1 MPRLSAQCIEKVRR
15 LQEIPFT
22 WDFFQVSME
31 YSMMGKESK
40 GVDMDYIIIS
50 MLFILI
56 AFNVILLIRQ
66 FKNNSKEQI
75 VSELKINLKEN
86 NLNLID
92 FINKKISDSEQKQL
106 RELLTNKLETVEK
119 MNINSGKITESFLK
133 FSTDT
138 YKVLNDNFS
147 SLNEKV
153 TQNLDRINLRVEERL
168 NEGFEKTNK
177 TFINILE
184 RLSRIDEAQKKIDS
198 LSTNIVSLQDVLTDK
213 KSRGTFGEVQLAHIL
228 SAVFGEKNDKIYEL
242 QKKLQNSMIADA
254 VLYIPEPIG
263 MLCVDSKFP
272 LENYQRMI
280 DMNSTDNERKQYARD
295 FKSNVKK
302 HINDISF
309 KYIIQGQTSDQ
320 AIMFIPAEAIFAEI
334 NAYHQDLLDYAGEK
348 RVWIASPTTLMSVLS
363 TVQVVLRNLE
373 REKYAGIIHEELNN
387 LGKEF
392 KLYKDRWESLAKNIK
407 RVSDDVDKINI
418 TSNKIE
424 RKFDR
429 ISRVEMQCTDEKPE
443 TEEIE

>member
-1 MPRLSAQCIEKVRR
+1 MN
-15 LQEIPFT
+15 
-22 WDFFQVSME
+22 DF
-31 YSMMGKESK
+31 
-40 GVDMDYIIIS
+40 IIIA

-56 AFNVILLIRQ
+56 AINIILLVKL
-66 FKNNSKEQI
+66 FKNNSGEGI
-75 VSELKINLKEN
+75 ISELKINLKDN
-86 NLNLID
+86 NLDLID
-92 FINKKISDSEQKQL
+92 SVNRRISDSEQKQL
-106 RELLTNKLETVEK
+106 REILTNKLETVER
-119 MNINSGKITESFLK
+119 MDRNSNKLSESFVK

-138 YKVLNDNFS
+138 SKTLNENFT
-147 SLNEKV
+147 SLNERV
-153 TQNLDRINLRVEERL
+153 SQNLDRINLRVEERL
-168 NEGFEKTNK
+168 SEGFEKTNK

-198 LSTNIVSLQDVLTDK
+198 LSTNIVSLQDILTDK
-213 KSRGTFGEVQLAHIL
+213 KSRGTFGEVQLNHVL
-228 SAVFGEKNDKIYEL
+228 SVVFGEKNDKIYEL
-242 QKKLQNSMIADA
+242 QKKLQNSMMADA
-254 VLYIPEPIG
+254 VLYIPEPVG
-263 MLCVDSKFP
+263 MLCIDSKFP

-280 DMNSTDNERKQYARD
+280 DMKNSEGERKQYTRD

-302 HINDISF
+302 HINDISS

-334 NAYHQDLLDYAGEK
+334 NAYHQDLLDYAAEK
-348 RVWIASPTTLMSVLS
+348 KVWLTSPTTLMSVLS

-373 REKYAGIIHEELNN
+373 REKYAGIIHEELNK

-429 ISRVEMQCTDEKPE
+429 ISKVEMNQCIEPE
-443 TEEIE
+443 TEVLEYS